1 MIWKNTKD
9 LEHDGVAMEKIQAA
23 MRGARKIN
31 LKIEEHQDWL
41 YAWDRDTNDF
51 LTQGSTVE
59 ELFDRLYEVADRL
72 TESSVVFRCSQDDG
86 GNIVRR
92 RSLTT
97 ESDGAIIDDG
107 KLEKGEWHGK
117 D

>member
-1 MIWKNTKD
+1 MVWKNTKELKD
-9 LEHDGVAMEKIQAA
+9 DDVAIEKIQAA

-41 YAWDRDTNDF
+41 YAWNRDTNDF

-59 ELFDRLYEVADRL
+59 ELFDRLYDVAERL
-72 TESSVVFRCSQDDG
+72 TENSVVFRCGREDG
-86 GNIVRR
+86 GDIIRR
-92 RSLTT
+92 RTA
-97 ESDGAIIDDG
+97 ESNDVIFDD
-107 KLEKGEWHGK
+107 EEHDHGK

>member
-1 MIWKNTKD
+1 MIWKNTKE
-9 LEHDGVAMEKIQAA
+9 LEDDDVAIEKIQAA
-23 MRGARKIN
+23 MRGARTIN

-41 YAWDRDTNDF
+41 YAWNRDTNDF

-72 TESSVVFRCSQDDG
+72 TENTVVFRCSREDG
-86 GNIVRR
+86 GDIIRR

-97 ESDGAIIDDG
+97 ESDDAIINVEEDD
-107 KLEKGEWHGK
+107 HGK